1 VLVESD
7 PTNPTEG
14 PMHLVFPSESGHRKV
29 AGVVR
34 LADGTPV
41 AGVNVNVSR
50 RSVYVEYGAGSAV
63 SWDSS
68 GARVRSAA
76 DGSFRLDR
84 VPIED
89 VRLGVHGEG
98 LVYRSIDLKNRV
110 DIEDLEI
117 LVEREAA
124 TCHVQVELSGEA
136 SSADSFELL
145 DSEGENATLAVVRGG
160 STVSTTH
167 ADIVD
172 GRSLVLRVLAGEYEL
187 VLHKG
192 GERVSSQWVSIVP
205 GDVVTLR
212 P

>member
-1 VLVESD
+1 
-7 PTNPTEG
+7 
-14 PMHLVFPSESGHRKV
+14 
-29 AGVVR
+29 
-34 LADGTPV
+34 
-41 AGVNVNVSR
+41 
-50 RSVYVEYGAGSAV
+50 
-63 SWDSS
+63 
-68 GARVRSAA
+68 
-76 DGSFRLDR
+76 
-84 VPIED
+84 
-89 VRLGVHGEG
+89 
-98 LVYRSIDLKNRV
+98 
-110 DIEDLEI
+110 
-117 LVEREAA
+117 
-124 TCHVQVELSGEA
+124 VELSGEA